1 MNVKESSPP
10 WGACA
15 PGLPAR
21 AVIAL
26 SRYTP
31 LGRGPARGKLADALK
46 RLHPGPVDSWLWDT
60 KVRLHPARNVSERK
74 ALLRPGRMDPQE
86 YAILYRCMSETGA
99 VFVDVGANAGL
110 YSLYAALKARPKGR
124 ILAIEPDAALLDRL
138 RFNLALANEDGR
150 IDATVRIEMAS
161 VAVGDAEGEAFLS
174 ADGGEGSRSLLAGT
188 GRPVRVRPLL
198 AVLDEHGID
207 VVSLLKIDIEGY
219 EDRVLPPYLSVAP
232 MHRWPR
238 AIIAEHAHADRWSV
252 DCIGF
257 CKERGYRVART
268 TSNNTILELPP

>member
-1 MNVKESSPP
+1 MTVNASSLP

-15 PGLPAR
+15 PELPAR
-21 AVIAL
+21 AIIAL
-26 SRYTP
+26 SRHTP
-31 LGRGPARGKLADALK
+31 LGRGAARGKLADALM
-46 RLHPGPVDSWLWDT
+46 RLHPGPVDSWLWET

-86 YAILYRCMSETGA
+86 YARLNRSMSETGA

-138 RFNLALANEDGR
+138 CFNLALANEGGR
-150 IDATVRIEMAS
+150 IDSTVRIDMAS

-174 ADGGEGSRSLLAGT
+174 ADGSEGSRSLLTGT

-207 VVSLLKIDIEGY
+207 VVSLMKIDIEGY

-232 MHRWPR
+232 RHRWPL

-257 CKERGYRVART
+257 CRDRGYRVEQK